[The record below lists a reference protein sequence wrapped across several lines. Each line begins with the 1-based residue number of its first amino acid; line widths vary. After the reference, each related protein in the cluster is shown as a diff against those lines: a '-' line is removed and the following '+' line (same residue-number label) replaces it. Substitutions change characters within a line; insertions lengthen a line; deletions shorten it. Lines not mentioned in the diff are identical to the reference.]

1 MSRLWIQDP
10 LAIFAQDATRGVVIE
25 GRQITELIATGQE
38 PLQPVD
44 AIFGKLMEFGISKLH

>member
-25 GRQITELIATGQE
+25 GRQITELIAT
-38 PLQPVD
+38 
-44 AIFGKLMEFGISKLH
+44 